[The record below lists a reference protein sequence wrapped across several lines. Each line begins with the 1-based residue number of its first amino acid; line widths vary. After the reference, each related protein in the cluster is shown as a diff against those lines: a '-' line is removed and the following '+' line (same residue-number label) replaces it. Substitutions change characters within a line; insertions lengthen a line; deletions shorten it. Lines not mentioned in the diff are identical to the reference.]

1 MRLTLD
7 GDDQLRDHGQ
17 DLRLAVLQQV
27 EHSLDRQEAVRVHF
41 LTDTLHEN
49 GQVVVVVQLLDLD
62 FP

>member
-27 EHSLDRQEAVRVHF
+27 EHSLDRQEAVRVNF